1 MAGVYPA
8 WVRMTQ
14 DSGSSYVHCRLGE
27 VTPVPTFAGVWP
39 GQRVVGKQAPTRAK
53 IDAALEAFREA
64 LPA

>member
-1 MAGVYPA
+1 
-8 WVRMTQ
+8 MTQ